1 MLKRFWQCKYLWL
14 HPERL
19 LEVETKH
26 SVMNQSG
33 CERGGHNIRAALEVW
48 CFEHTIQPK
57 ESESVKTSKDS
68 SEYEP
73 SMITLQGSDAICAK
87 KTKNKEIQEIDRNSS

>member
-1 MLKRFWQCKYLWL
+1 
-14 HPERL
+14 
-19 LEVETKH
+19 
-26 SVMNQSG
+26 MNQSG

-87 KTKNKEIQEIDRNSS
+87 KTKNKEIQEIAAKEP